1 MDHDHGDDHDHDHG
15 GDDHDHDHDDG
26 DRSDPADA
34 TDRERA
40 HQHDLV
46 PDTAQRTTAPMAP
59 FTTREA
65 GIGAVVALV
74 GALLAFG
81 VPLLLA

>member
-1 MDHDHGDDHDHDHG
+1 MDDGDDHDHGDDHG
-15 GDDHDHDHDDG
+15 HDHDDG
-26 DRSDPADA
+26 GRSDPASA
-34 TDRERA
+34 TDRGRA
-40 HQHDLV
+40 HRHDPI